1 MHNDQFDNAEE
12 RQGVSPESNEVSMA
26 GAPQCEERCM
36 TLFGNHPAVMLLV
49 DAETG
54 AIIHANASAA
64 KFYGWPAER
73 ICSMNISEIDTSS
86 RARVAESLKE
96 LAERGQGR
104 TVSLHHRADG
114 AYREVEVSCGSIQLE
129 GKTALLFIVQD
140 DSERQHF
147 EALTAF
153 RLRLLEMADTAST
166 EELLTFTLDEAERL
180 TGSRLGFF
188 NLVTNEQTL
197 LRHACSS
204 NSKTDNCGH
213 ARHPSV
219 IDFGVSADVIRDK
232 RAVIHNDHAAL
243 RHCNCKFAPHH
254 RAKRE
259 LIVPIIR
266 NGKVM
271 ATLEI
276 GNKPVDYE
284 ENDIRLVSMVT
295 GVAWDIIAKRFAEE
309 SERKMQEA
317 MQHTQKMELIGRLAG
332 GIAHDINNVLTAIL
346 GHAEIVIEDLPT
358 TSPYTDNLLNIRD
371 STLRA
376 ANLIQHLLAFAR
388 KQTIQPEVLHLDAAL
403 NDEMPMLK
411 ELTGDEV
418 QFRWRP
424 GARDARIFFD
434 PSQLDQIMTNLCAN
448 ARDAITG
455 KGSVAI
461 ETSTIQLDSSDCFG
475 GHPCQTP
482 GSFVVIS
489 VTDTGTGIDTSVLP
503 HIFEPFYTTKEVGKG
518 TGLGLSTVY
527 GIVRQNKGYLE
538 CESAPGQGSRFTVY
552 LPLHDAD
559 EGESGRKSGELAG
572 IDDRPKSILLVDDNP
587 AIVQV
592 IKSLLEKSGYEVLSA
607 TTPREALEIAME
619 PGCLIDL
626 LLTDMVMP
634 EINGKE
640 LSEKLLAISPDLKT
654 LFMSGY
660 TIDMTALDGT
670 AEHET
675 RFIRKPFRIS
685 ELTDAIRA
693 ILA

>member
-1 MHNDQFDNAEE
+1 MLNDQIDNTDE
-12 RQGVSPESNEVSMA
+12 RPGVSPERDATPDVT
-26 GAPQCEERCM
+26 PQGEELFM
-36 TLFGNHPAVMLLV
+36 TLFGHHPAVMLLV

-54 AIIHANASAA
+54 GIINANEAA
-64 KFYGWPAER
+64 AEFYGWPVER
-73 ICSMNISEIDTSS
+73 LRAMNLREIDASS
-86 RARVAESLKE
+86 RASEEAWLKE
-96 LAERGQGR
+96 LEAQGQGR
-104 TVSLHHRADG
+104 SISMHRRADG
-114 AYREVEVSCGSIQLE
+114 AYREVEVNCGATPLH
-129 GKTALLFIVQD
+129 GKNTFLFIVQD
-140 DSERQHF
+140 NSERQHF
-147 EALTAF
+147 ATLTEF
-153 RLRLLEMADTAST
+153 RLKLLEMADTAST

-197 LRHACSS
+197 LRYACSS

-219 IDFGVSADVIRDK
+219 IDFGVSADVIREK
-232 RAVIHNDHAAL
+232 QAVIHNDHAVL
-243 RHCNCKFAPHH
+243 KHCNCKFAPHH

-276 GNKPVDYE
+276 GNKPVDYDQ
-284 ENDIRLVSMVT
+284 NDIRLVSMVT
-295 GVAWDIIAKRFAEE
+295 GVAWDIIAKKFAEE

-346 GHAEIVIEDLPT
+346 GHAEIVIDDMREGD
-358 TSPYTDNLLNIRD
+358 PYTENLVNIRD

-388 KQTIQPEVLHLDAAL
+388 KQTIQPEVLILDAAL
-403 NDEMPMLK
+403 NSEMPMLK

-418 QFRWRP
+418 QFKWRP
-424 GARDARIFFD
+424 GACEARIFFD

-455 KGSVAI
+455 QGSVTI
-461 ETSTIQLDSSDCFG
+461 ETSTIEVDSSDCFG

-482 GSFVVIS
+482 GSFVIIS
-489 VTDTGTGIDTSVLP
+489 VTDTGEGIDTSVLP

-527 GIVRQNKGYLE
+527 GIVRQNKGFLE
-538 CESAPGQGSRFTVY
+538 CESAPGQGSRFTIY
-552 LPLHDAD
+552 LPLYDAV
-559 EGESGRKSGELAG
+559 ERESCGRPGELAS
-572 IDDRPKSILLVDDNP
+572 IHDRRKSILLVDDNP

-607 TTPREALEIAME
+607 TTPNEAIENATE
-619 PGCLIDL
+619 PGRSIDL

-640 LSEKLLAISPDLKT
+640 LSEKLLTIWPDLKT

-660 TIDMTALDGT
+660 TIDMTALDGSV
-670 AEHET
+670 EHET

-685 ELTDAIRA
+685 ELTNAIRA

>member
-1 MHNDQFDNAEE
+1 MLNDQIDNTDE
-12 RQGVSPESNEVSMA
+12 RPGVSPESNEVSTAGTPQGEDLFMA
-26 GAPQCEERCM
+26 
-36 TLFGNHPAVMLLV
+36 LFGNHPAVMLLV
-49 DAETG
+49 DAETS
-54 AIIHANASAA
+54 AIINANAAA
-64 KFYGWPAER
+64 AAFYGWPAER
-73 ICSMNISEIDTSS
+73 LRSMNIREIDASS
-86 RARVAESLKE
+86 RAHAGEWLKE
-96 LAERGQGR
+96 LAAQGHGR
-104 TVSLHHRADG
+104 AISMHRRADG
-114 AYREVEVSCGSIQLE
+114 AYREVEVSCGSIPLHA
-129 GKTALLFIVQD
+129 KNTLLCVAQD
-140 DSERQHF
+140 NSERQHF
-147 EALTAF
+147 AALTQF

-166 EELLTFTLDEAERL
+166 EELLTFTLDETERL
-180 TGSRLGFF
+180 TGSKLGFF
-188 NLVTNEQTL
+188 NLVTNDQTV

-204 NSKTDNCGH
+204 NSKTDHCGH

-219 IDFGVSADVIRDK
+219 IDFGVTADVIREK

-254 RAKRE
+254 KAKRE

-266 NGKVM
+266 NDKVM

-276 GNKPVDYE
+276 GDKPVDYDQ
-284 ENDIRLVSMVT
+284 NDIRLVSMVT
-295 GVAWDIIAKRFAEE
+295 GVAWDIIAKKYAED

-346 GHAEIVIEDLPT
+346 GHAEIVIDDMKEGD
-358 TSPYTDNLLNIRD
+358 PYTDNLLNIRD

-388 KQTIQPEVLHLDAAL
+388 KQTIQPEVLDLDAAL
-403 NDEMPMLK
+403 NSEMPMLQ
-411 ELTGDEV
+411 ELIGEEV

-424 GARDARIFFD
+424 GAGEARIFFD

-455 KGSVAI
+455 EGSVTI
-461 ETSTIQLDSSDCFG
+461 ETSTIRVDSSDCFA

-482 GSFVVIS
+482 GSFVAIS
-489 VTDTGTGIDTSVLP
+489 VIDTGCGIEASVLP

-527 GIVRQNKGYLE
+527 GIVRQNKGFLE
-538 CESAPGQGSRFTVY
+538 YESAPGQGSRFTIY
-552 LPLHDAD
+552 LPLYQAV
-559 EGESGRKSGELAG
+559 EGESSGKSGDLDA
-572 IDDRPKSILLVDDNP
+572 IHDRRKSILLVDDNP

-592 IKSLLEKSGYEVLSA
+592 IKSLLEKSGYDVHSA
-607 TTPREALEIAME
+607 TTPNEAIEIATE
-619 PGCLIDL
+619 PGCSIDL

-640 LSEKLLAISPDLKT
+640 LSEKLLTISPSLKT

-660 TIDMTALDGT
+660 TIDMTALDG
-670 AEHET
+670 AAIHESH
-675 RFIRKPFRIS
+675 FIRKPFRIN
-685 ELTDAIRA
+685 ELTNTIRS
-693 ILA
+693 ILV

>member
-1 MHNDQFDNAEE
+1 MLNDQIDNTDE
-12 RQGVSPESNEVSMA
+12 RPGVSPERDATPDVT
-26 GAPQCEERCM
+26 PQGEELFM
-36 TLFGNHPAVMLLV
+36 TLFGHHPAVMLLV

-54 AIIHANASAA
+54 GIINANEAA
-64 KFYGWPAER
+64 AEFYGWPVER
-73 ICSMNISEIDTSS
+73 LRAMNLREIDASS
-86 RARVAESLKE
+86 RASEEAWLKE
-96 LAERGQGR
+96 LEAQGQGR
-104 TVSLHHRADG
+104 SISMHRRADG
-114 AYREVEVSCGSIQLE
+114 AYREVEVNCGATPLH
-129 GKTALLFIVQD
+129 GKNTFLFIVQD
-140 DSERQHF
+140 NSERQHF
-147 EALTAF
+147 ATLTEF
-153 RLRLLEMADTAST
+153 RLKLLEMADTAST

-204 NSKTDNCGH
+204 KSKTDNCGN

-232 RAVIHNDHAAL
+232 RAVIHNDHATL

-254 RAKRE
+254 QARRE

-266 NGKVM
+266 NDKVM

-276 GNKPVDYE
+276 GNKPVDYNQ
-284 ENDIRLVSMVT
+284 NDIRLVSMVT
-295 GVAWDIIAKRFAEE
+295 GVAWDIIAKKFAEE

-346 GHAEIVIEDLPT
+346 GHAEIVIDDMKEGD
-358 TSPYTDNLLNIRD
+358 PYTDNLLNIRD

-388 KQTIQPEVLHLDAAL
+388 KQTIQPEVLILDAAL
-403 NDEMPMLK
+403 NSEMPMLQ

-424 GARDARIFFD
+424 GACDARIFFD

-448 ARDAITG
+448 ARDAIPDM
-455 KGSVAI
+455 GSVTI
-461 ETSTIQLDSSDCFG
+461 ETSTIKVDPSDCFG

-482 GSFVVIS
+482 GSFAVIS
-489 VTDTGTGIDTSVLP
+489 VIDSGCGIQASVLP

-527 GIVRQNKGYLE
+527 GIVRQNKGFLE
-538 CESAPGQGSRFTVY
+538 CESAPGQGSRFTIY
-552 LPLHDAD
+552 LPQYDALDAD
-559 EGESGRKSGELAG
+559 SSVKPEELAA
-572 IDDRPKSILLVDDNP
+572 INDRRKSILLVDDNP

-607 TTPREALEIAME
+607 TTPNEAIENATE
-619 PGCLIDL
+619 PGRSIDL

-640 LSEKLLAISPDLKT
+640 LSEKLLTIWPDLKT

-660 TIDMTALDGT
+660 TIDMTALDGSV
-670 AEHET
+670 EHET

-685 ELTDAIRA
+685 ELTNAIRA